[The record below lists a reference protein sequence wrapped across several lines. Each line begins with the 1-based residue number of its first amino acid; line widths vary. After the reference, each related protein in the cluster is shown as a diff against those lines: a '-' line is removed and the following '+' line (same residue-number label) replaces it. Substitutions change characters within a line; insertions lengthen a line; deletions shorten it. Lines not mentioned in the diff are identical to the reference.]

1 MKSLC
6 IALAGIVAATSAHA
20 QAPAA
25 LVEDVNA
32 PRAGVEFM
40 DYLPAGRVINLGAGG
55 TLVLGYLKSCVRE
68 TIKGGTV
75 TVGSDNSA
83 VAGGVLSA
91 EKVKCDGGAMNLA
104 ASQAAKSGVAVF
116 RAPPK
121 PGAGAQPVPQLTL
134 YGLSPVIDLKGGGL
148 LTIERLDQPGE
159 RHEVQIAGPQLL
171 RGAFYDFAKAGVAL
185 AAGGLYRASAGGRA
199 IVFRVDPF
207 AQAGQAPVVGR
218 LLRFPAS
225 S

>member
-1 MKSLC
+1 MKKIC
-6 IALAGIVAATSAHA
+6 IVILGIVAACSAHA
-20 QAPAA
+20 QGPAA
-25 LVEDVNA
+25 LVEDVTGTS
-32 PRAGVEFM
+32 AGVEFM
-40 DYLPAGRVINLGAGG
+40 DYLPAGRVIKLGTGE

-68 TIKGGTV
+68 TIKSGTV
-75 TVGSDNSA
+75 TVGSDNST

-104 ASQAAKSGVAVF
+104 ASQSAKSGVMVF

-121 PGAGAQPVPQLTL
+121 PVAGAQPALPLTL
-134 YGLSPVIDLKGGGL
+134 YGLSPLIDLKGGGL

-159 RHEVQIAGPQLL
+159 RHEIQIAGTQLL

-185 AAGGLYRASAGGRA
+185 SAGGLYRATAASRA
-199 IVFRVDPF
+199 IEFRVDPF

-218 LLRFPAS
+218 LLRFPPS